1 MVGKYGIGRSE
12 TRIRATVYI
21 KSAKVIAIFLTS
33 KVRRAVM
40 QRTVFLA
47 VFTMSNFEDMHRVA
61 VNVINVV
68 GFSLSMTIGK
78 AIVVLGEGKDTLN
91 V

>member
-21 KSAKVIAIFLTS
+21 KSAKVIAIFPTS